1 MRKVVPL
8 KDRDCPQKHPVS
20 LQSSFVVLVSSCWE
34 PLLSHLAQHLWSQWQ
49 WLLRLLQLYSGY
61 SGLLQWYF
69 CFLSFLSVL
78 SLFLH
83 LALEFAEKCWQDL
96 RQEKWCA
103 LGAASALPQ
112 ASQLLLPL
120 FPLFPQS
127 QRSQSSVSQNANF
140 HSLKPELQ
148 ASLAASCR
156 VQTRKCKRCC
166 SFWRKQA
173 KKQKRTERARPK
185 ANRECK
191 RSVNKQMI
199 TDGLCDFILRK
210 PWNQYQCFAECNNP
224 CLNRE
229 LVGTGQNFHVHS
241 CPFMLGS
248 SEKFGPVRQM
258 FFGCWES
265 HHAESFCWPLVGPF
279 GCSLLD
285 LKRGLKPGRMM
296 SNDVSMSRW
305 EMSNRKLWR
314 LHVLCFPCCPFHLSL
329 SSSIVY
335 SEPHSFVKLCIFP
348 MCRSFSVWISAMPS
362 IIFPR
367 PTGI

>member
-1 MRKVVPL
+1 MRKVAPL
-8 KDRDCPQKHPVS
+8 KDPDCPQKHPVS

-34 PLLSHLAQHLWSQWQ
+34 LLLSRLAQHLWYSQWQ
-49 WLLRLLQLYSGY
+49 WLLQLSQYSG
-61 SGLLQWYF
+61 YF
-69 CFLSFLSVL
+69 CFLSFLSFLSVL
-78 SLFLH
+78 SLLFLH

-120 FPLFPQS
+120 FPLFPLFPQS
-127 QRSQSSVSQNANF
+127 QRSQSSVSENANF

-166 SFWRKQA
+166 SFWRKRA

-199 TDGLCDFILRK
+199 TDGLCDLFLWK
-210 PWNQYQCFAECNNP
+210 PWNQYQCVAECNNR

-229 LVGTGQNFHVHS
+229 LVGTGQNALS
-241 CPFMLGS
+241 ILW
-248 SEKFGPVRQM
+248 KFGHSSDVFRMFDAGKATMQSRFAGRSLALLTAACSTWSVAKPRTAEISRTQKNVEWCLNSMRNVQQQKAMTATCPV
-258 FFGCWES
+258 
-265 HHAESFCWPLVGPF
+265 L
-279 GCSLLD
+279 SLL
-285 LKRGLKPGRMM
+285 
-296 SNDVSMSRW
+296 
-305 EMSNRKLWR
+305 
-314 LHVLCFPCCPFHLSL
+314 
-329 SSSIVY
+329 
-335 SEPHSFVKLCIFP
+335 
-348 MCRSFSVWISAMPS
+348 SFSLAS
-362 IIFPR
+362 
-367 PTGI
+367 